1 MTKMSK
7 KARIQEL
14 QEHRKH
20 LAKLAVIR
28 PAGLLDPKVAPTV
41 KLILKKIR
49 EIEAE

>member
-7 KARIQEL
+7 KARI

-28 PAGLLDPKVAPTV
+28 PAGLLDPKVVPTV